1 MCKREDKV
9 FKSNSSFYQ
18 AYIYLNRDDME
29 SMVKA
34 EKMYEE
40 LYKDQKT
47 ASACVNQYVAC
58 IRICTCM
65 QCSQAMKERYFT
77 KAERVEEVLENQC
90 TLDLEQMKIVYANR
104 FYLYM
109 RRGDTAETYRTY
121 IMLPDEL
128 KYEYACAQYIVRMFA
143 ENGEPEKAQEYL
155 EQLSKRY
162 GETKELMELR
172 AEVAGKVSNA
182 ATLKRPADLVNEEN
196 NIEIL
201 HNALLQIRKL
211 QGASIAKVRL
221 GNSVVGECMI
231 EAHLLYMVLYA
242 ALALEQYGNLFKYNG
257 HIAGEDTY
265 NKWFQVLFN
274 GRNKEIYDYYVMDQS
289 QEGTTQGTLDNGY
302 EGIGRL
308 DNAVYHGDRMIGIV
322 EGLILRSAD
331 RASIELH
338 TRKIEGYNSRH
349 VSTAFVLIYA
359 DNDNPLELWNKY
371 ISYLKEISYDNSWE
385 MVELVEKEKLVENV
399 LDADILRNDCK
410 FICMTKHKCRTS
422 KDEIHKYHILLDFNK
437 YADVQEAKDAR
448 KVKKR

>member
-1 MCKREDKV
+1 
-9 FKSNSSFYQ
+9 
-18 AYIYLNRDDME
+18 
-29 SMVKA
+29 
-34 EKMYEE
+34 
-40 LYKDQKT
+40 
-47 ASACVNQYVAC
+47 
-58 IRICTCM
+58 
-65 QCSQAMKERYFT
+65 
-77 KAERVEEVLENQC
+77 
-90 TLDLEQMKIVYANR
+90 
-104 FYLYM
+104 
-109 RRGDTAETYRTY
+109 
-121 IMLPDEL
+121 
-128 KYEYACAQYIVRMFA
+128 
-143 ENGEPEKAQEYL
+143 
-155 EQLSKRY
+155 
-162 GETKELMELR
+162 
-172 AEVAGKVSNA
+172 
-182 ATLKRPADLVNEEN
+182 
-196 NIEIL
+196 
-201 HNALLQIRKL
+201 
-211 QGASIAKVRL
+211 
-221 GNSVVGECMI
+221 MI
-231 EAHLLYMVLYA
+231 EAYLLYMVLYA

-274 GRNKEIYDYYVMDQS
+274 GRNKEIYDYYMMDQS

-410 FICMTKHKCRTS
+410 FICMIKHKCRTS